1 LKVGERLMVWPGGE
15 LRAKGPFDISL
26 GHGPRNCEPVL
37 SRAPTARFIAFDKY
51 VWGAAM

>member
-1 LKVGERLMVWPGGE
+1 MVWPGGE

-26 GHGPRNCEPVL
+26 GHGPGTAPGIVNPPVL
-37 SRAPTARFIAFDKY
+37 FRAPTARFIAFDKY